1 MDDMDTHWF
10 KQRLDDR
17 QLSQRGLAR
26 LIGCDAA
33 SVNRLVHGQ
42 RPLRF
47 DEAEKLAPLLGVP
60 VHEVIQRAGVELGGS
75 TAGAMTHLVGY
86 IDGAGEAHIDW
97 RNREVAIDTLPDLP
111 RSAVAVQY
119 RTALTSLDAI
129 DGWTL
134 YVEPPTG
141 KVDHALGRLALV
153 NLESQMTVVGFLRR
167 GYQPGTY
174 NVTNFIPPQLENIS
188 VRWATPVLLL
198 RP

>member
-1 MDDMDTHWF
+1 MDTRWF
-10 KQRLDDR
+10 TGALAER

-26 LIGCDAA
+26 LLGCDPS

-42 RPLRF
+42 RPLRL

-60 VHEVIQRAGVELGGS
+60 TSEVIQRAGVELGEPS
-75 TAGAMTHLVGY
+75 AGNTTTHLVGH

-97 RNREVAIDTLPDLP
+97 RSRVAIVETLPELP

-119 RTALTSLDAI
+119 RTAMTSLDAI
-129 DGWTL
+129 DGWTV

-153 NLESQMTVVGFLRR
+153 TLESGMTIVGFLRR

-174 NVTNFIPPQLENIS
+174 NVTNFVPPQLEN
-188 VRWATPVLLL
+188 VGVKWATPVLLL
-198 RP
+198 KP

>member
-1 MDDMDTHWF
+1 MDNMDTRWF
-10 KQRLDDR
+10 TNTLADR
-17 QLSQRGLAR
+17 HLSQRRLAK
-26 LIGCDAA
+26 LLGCDPA

-42 RPLRF
+42 RALRF
-47 DEAEKLAPLLGVP
+47 DEAETLAPLLGVT
-60 VHEVIQRAGVELGGS
+60 VSEVIQRAGVELER
-75 TAGAMTHLVGY
+75 TGATTHLVGY

-97 RNREVAIDTLPDLP
+97 RSRAAIVETLPELP
-111 RSAVAVQY
+111 RAAVAVQY
-119 RTALTSLDAI
+119 RTAMTAMDPV
-129 DGWTL
+129 DGWTV

-153 NLESQMTVVGFLRR
+153 NLESDMTIVGFLRR

-174 NVTNFIPPQLENIS
+174 NVTNFMSPVLENVA